1 MEPILTLI
9 INLIVLQLSACF
21 QQHGEVFSIDP
32 PELVRAIFH
41 VDCKL
46 LIPCFL
52 LVEIAH

>member
-1 MEPILTLI
+1 MEPNLTLI

-41 VDCKL
+41 FDCKL